1 MPSFEETL
9 TCPIC
14 MDLFDDPRL
23 LPCSHT
29 FCCKCIH
36 SIAHNRSFVT
46 CPLCRYRFVVGQIL
60 PVNRIVLSLVE
71 QFRQEQLEENRSMN
85 INAKCY
91 DCKSYQKL
99 ELCCHCDILLCNKCH
114 NRHGMDWKA
123 RDYRTNNL
131 LLSKVTW
138 LKFQVNFKLRHEK
151 TSILNERLH
160 DIEYK
165 LRNYRHP
172 CNRQQY
178 HETKRQIETIT
189 NDLRHIDMQ
198 LKEKVVQNIN
208 IQSPICI
215 TPLSASSSGYGSDM
229 N

>member
-1 MPSFEETL
+1 M
-9 TCPIC
+9 
-14 MDLFDDPRL
+14 
-23 LPCSHT
+23 
-29 FCCKCIH
+29 
-36 SIAHNRSFVT
+36 
-46 CPLCRYRFVVGQIL
+46 
-60 PVNRIVLSLVE
+60 
-71 QFRQEQLEENRSMN
+71 
-85 INAKCY
+85 
-91 DCKSYQKL
+91 
-99 ELCCHCDILLCNKCH
+99 
-114 NRHGMDWKA
+114 
-123 RDYRTNNL
+123 
-131 LLSKVTW
+131 
-138 LKFQVNFKLRHEK
+138 
-151 TSILNERLH
+151 LNERLY

-215 TPLSASSSGYGSDM
+215 TPLSPSSSGYGSDM